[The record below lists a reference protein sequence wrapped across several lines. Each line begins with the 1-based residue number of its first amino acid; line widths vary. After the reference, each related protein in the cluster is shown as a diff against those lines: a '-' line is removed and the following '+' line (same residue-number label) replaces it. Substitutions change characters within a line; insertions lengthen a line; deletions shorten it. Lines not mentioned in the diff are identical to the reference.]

1 VLDVPLI
8 VRFPPV
14 FPAGLQTPAPAGLID
29 ILPTI
34 LDVAGLPPPSETLP
48 GRSLRKLLAA
58 PAADRPL
65 LAEYARPATLIN
77 KYWRSNQ
84 PRVDM
89 SAYNT
94 SLKSLRLGGFKYIAA
109 DIGWERLFDL
119 STDPGEERDLSA
131 EMPDRLAQMRA
142 KVAELELGP

>member
-34 LDVAGLPPPSETLP
+34 LDVAGLPPPSERLP
-48 GRSLRKLLAA
+48 GCSLRQLLVA
-58 PAADRPL
+58 PAAYRPL
-65 LAEYARPATLIN
+65 LAEYARPVTLIT
-77 KYWRSNQ
+77 KYWRANQ

-89 SAYNT
+89 SAYDT
-94 SLKSLRLGGFKYIAA
+94 SLKSLRLDSFKYIAGS
-109 DIGWERLFDL
+109 GWERLYDL
-119 STDPGEERDLSA
+119 STDPGEEHDLSA
-131 EMPDRLAQMRA
+131 EMPEQLAEMRAQLAQ
-142 KVAELELGP
+142 LELGP